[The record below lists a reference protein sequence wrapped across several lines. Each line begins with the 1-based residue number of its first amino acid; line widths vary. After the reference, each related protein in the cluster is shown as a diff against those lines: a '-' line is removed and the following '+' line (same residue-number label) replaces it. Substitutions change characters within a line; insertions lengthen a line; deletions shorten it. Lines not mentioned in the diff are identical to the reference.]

1 MWFLI
6 WQVKNK
12 VVREVIEFVKGN
24 PLLFDQILQ
33 ENISD
38 VDELTMEQMN
48 LVVGMLSKVLTIGHE
63 FNFLCNVRRY
73 FCGNIA
79 YIILTSNGLP
89 LGETISTPFPFL
101 CSTGIIMD
109 FDLSIL
115 PSMFYIIWHAC
126 LGNFVLFEK
135 CRSLKRKSI

>member
-1 MWFLI
+1 M
-6 WQVKNK
+6 KNK

-63 FNFLCNVRRY
+63 FNFSCNVRRS

-79 YIILTSNGLP
+79 YIILTSNGL
-89 LGETISTPFPFL
+89 
-101 CSTGIIMD
+101 
-109 FDLSIL
+109 
-115 PSMFYIIWHAC
+115 
-126 LGNFVLFEK
+126 
-135 CRSLKRKSI
+135 